1 MHRRELLGV
10 REEVLVAGRRRCSF
24 SLAARVYLLRSKGKT
39 KRVRKR
45 AYKEHIMLGIRRDDV
60 P

>member
-1 MHRRELLGV
+1 MREDVLATG
-10 REEVLVAGRRRCSF
+10 REERCSF

-45 AYKEHIMLGIRRDDV
+45 AYKERIMLGIRRDDV
-60 P
+60 PRDYAFT